1 MIRILLTC
9 GLIAGLML
17 AIPQARAEATAPVET
32 TDNPV
37 DTAATDPEFVES
49 PNASAEISTEMEGLD
64 SLDVLPHEMVTS
76 FDGGTR
82 RINLESSV
90 FRREEPVYYE
100 RDGNRDPFRALI
112 RDEKKEGEI
121 ETDLL
126 RLENAVLTGVVWS
139 EGEYLALVKD
149 KDGKSFF
156 LREGDPVYQGRV
168 LSVTQSRVELEV
180 TEFGDYERVTL
191 KING

>member
-100 RDGNRDPFRALI
+100 REGNRDPFRALI

-180 TEFGDYERVTL
+180 TEFGDYERITL